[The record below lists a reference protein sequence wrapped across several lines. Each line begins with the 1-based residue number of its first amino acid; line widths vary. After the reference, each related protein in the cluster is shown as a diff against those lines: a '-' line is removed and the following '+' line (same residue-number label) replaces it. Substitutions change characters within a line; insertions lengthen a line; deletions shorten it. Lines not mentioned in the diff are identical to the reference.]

1 LQHPVMRS
9 SSTNA
14 INSFN
19 MKTLTLLAT
28 ALISVACVHSQNVDI
43 VPKPVS
49 VEYHPG
55 QIRSNNINTISYTD
69 SQLSKECTLF
79 SAEAPQLIGHEM
91 EVSAGTDG
99 DIVLSL
105 ETTLDSEEYIL
116 NIKGRKILIS
126 GGSPAGVFY
135 GLQTLKQLLV
145 NENIPR
151 VKIKDKPHFAY
162 RGTHLDVAR
171 HFYTVEQVKTYIDIL
186 ALHKINKFHWHLT
199 DDQGW
204 RIEIKKYPR
213 LTTVGSIRKET
224 IIGRHTP
231 DNHNYDGK
239 PHGGFYTQEEIRD
252 IVAYAADRHIEVI
265 PEIDL
270 PGHMQAALAAYPELG
285 CTGGPYELWCTWG
298 ISKDVLCAGND
309 KIYGFLEDILS
320 EVCELFPSPYIH
332 IGGDECPKD
341 RWEECPKCQAK
352 IKALG
357 LKDKRGHKAEHYL
370 QNHIMNHME
379 KFLEG
384 KGRKIIGWDEI
395 LEGSASKTATI
406 MVWRDE
412 QHGVDATRRGN
423 NVIFTIRHYCY
434 FDYCQTS
441 DPYNE
446 PLCNARRYLP
456 MKQAYRLDPYDRI
469 MLQYKD
475 KVLGVQAN
483 LWTEFISDFGHLQH
497 ALLPRLAAL
506 SETAWAYDRKDTYDV
521 FAERAK
527 NILPGLYN
535 TYNYNYAPYFFEDIE

>member
-1 LQHPVMRS
+1 M
-9 SSTNA
+9 A
-14 INSFN
+14 I
-19 MKTLTLLAT
+19 LL
-28 ALISVACVHSQNVDI
+28 SVACVHNKPVEI
-43 VPKPVS
+43 IPKPVS
-49 VEYHPG
+49 IEYQCG
-55 QIRSNNINTISYTD
+55 NVRTKNIRTIACTD
-69 SQLSKECTLF
+69 STLKSECEF
-79 SAEAPQLIGHEM
+79 FAEDIAPILGHSLQ
-91 EVSAGTDG
+91 VSDTHKG
-99 DIVLSL
+99 DISLSID
-105 ETTLDSEEYIL
+105 TSLDREEY
-116 NIKGRKILIS
+116 LIS
-126 GGSPAGVFY
+126 AKKGKITIYGGSPAGVFY
-135 GLQTLKQLLV
+135 GLQTTKQLLGKESFP
-145 NENIPR
+145 NME
-151 VKIKDKPHFAY
+151 IKDKPHFKY

-171 HFYTVEQVKTYIDIL
+171 HFYTVDQVKTYIDIL
-186 ALHKINKFHWHLT
+186 ALHKINRFHIHLT

-252 IVAYAADRHIEVI
+252 LVSYAADRHIEVI

-309 KIYGFLEDILS
+309 KIYEFLEDILS
-320 EVCELFPSPYIH
+320 EVCELFPSEYIH

-341 RWEECPKCQAK
+341 RWEDCPKCQAK

-357 LKDKRGHKAEHYL
+357 LKDKHGHKAEHFL
-370 QNHIMNHME
+370 QNHIMNRME

-384 KGRKIIGWDEI
+384 KGRRIIGWDEI

-412 QHGVDATRRGN
+412 QHGVDAARRGN
-423 NVIFTIRHYCY
+423 DVIFTTRHYCY
-434 FDYCQTS
+434 YDYCQTS
-441 DPYNE
+441 NPYDE
-446 PLCNARRYLP
+446 PLCNARRYLS
-456 MKQAYRLDPYDRI
+456 MKQAYLLEPYDRI
-469 MLQYKD
+469 MLQYRD
-475 KVLGVQAN
+475 KILGVQAN

-506 SETAWAYDRKDTYDV
+506 SETAWSYDRKEAYED
-521 FAERAK
+521 FADRAK
-527 NILPGLYN
+527 AILPNLYKA
-535 TYNYNYAPYFFEDIE
+535 YGYNYAPYFFENIE